1 MREVNAAGKALITQF
16 EGVRLTRYEDQA
28 ERATIGIG
36 HLITPQDNIGEE
48 ITQEQCETLFEGDL
62 SHAART
68 VERLVTTPLTDNQF
82 AALVSFVFNLG
93 GGALGR
99 STLLRKLDAGDY
111 AGAAAEFGKWIYAD
125 AEASNGL
132 IARRDAEKE
141 LFLTPDTLTT

>member
-132 IARRDAEKE
+132 IVRRDAEKE